1 MNSEIKSIYKVIVI
15 GEMGVGKTS
24 LVKRYVEQRFS
35 IAEIGTV
42 GVNFCTQDVEVDDR
56 VITLQVILNAPS
68 IFVYERILKYFQI
81 WDTAGQERFACLS
94 SCLYRGADCCIL
106 VFDVTSRIS
115 FQALDTWRDEF
126 LIQACPRDPVLF
138 PFMVLANKIDL
149 DNRIV
154 SNREVKEWCQRS
166 NNIPYYETS
175 AKNGCNLD
183 LAFKTLSRKALQLD
197 EDVGTLIFSFK

>member
-1 MNSEIKSIYKVIVI
+1 M
-15 GEMGVGKTS
+15 
-24 LVKRYVEQRFS
+24 
-35 IAEIGTV
+35 
-42 GVNFCTQDVEVDDR
+42 
-56 VITLQVILNAPS
+56 
-68 IFVYERILKYFQI
+68 YERILKYFQI
-81 WDTAGQERFACLS
+81 WDTAGQERFVCLS

-126 LIQACPRDPVLF
+126 LIQACPRDPVHF
-138 PFMVLANKIDL
+138 PFMVLANKVDL

-154 SNREVKEWCQRS
+154 SNREVKEWCRRS